1 MAAYSDNFVV
11 IADYRKRSGALGEAW
26 DYVPVEVVPLAYR
39 PVQAAI
45 ARLGGSA
52 VLRMAKNKVGRCQ
65 LSAVRCQQ
73 TVTAEWHCAGGARG
87 DG

>member
-26 DYVPVEVVPLAYR
+26 DYVPVEGVPLAYR

-65 LSAVRCQQ
+65 LSA
-73 TVTAEWHCAGGARG
+73 
-87 DG
+87 DSDS

>member
-52 VLRMAKNKVGRCQ
+52 ELRMAKNKVGTV
-65 LSAVRCQQ
+65 SSQQ
-73 TVTAEWHCAGGARG
+73 SVTAECRCAGGARG
-87 DG
+87 HG